1 MFHQINE
8 LMVLGM
14 HPAIQY
20 PRRNQIRPRGVEP
33 RTGSSVLPNQ
43 RQVHCTW
50 WGRENR
56 GPAPV

>member
-33 RTGSSVLPNQ
+33 RTGSSVLPN
-43 RQVHCTW
+43 
-50 WGRENR
+50 
-56 GPAPV
+56 